1 MLLKKGQNSKDPRIE
16 QITGIYVPKD
26 RRIEQKKGFCSA
38 HFSLGNPQKGKFIL
52 SKLLV
57 LH

>member
-1 MLLKKGQNSKDPRIE
+1 MLLKKGQNAKDPRIE

-38 HFSLGNPQKGKFIL
+38 HFSLGNP
-52 SKLLV
+52 
-57 LH
+57 